1 MTALIW
7 RATPFIEMVAQ
18 KMMFQSADAR
28 TIAGDRRVADRSEP
42 PPTRSSSSC
51 ALDLSKSRTYDAALD
66 ILGAYKLTGNFH
78 TNLEIVLKNI
88 GAVDQVTFEPEPK
101 AKLLHHP
108 DCRRV
113 VFRSNPEVRADRFS
127 EIIRS
132 LQARIGSDAALPWR
146 ASNAA

>member
-18 KMMFQSADAR
+18 RMMFQSADAR
-28 TIAGDRRVADRSEP
+28 TIAGHRRVADRSEP
-42 PPTRSSSSC
+42 PPARSASSC

-88 GAVDQVTFEPEPK
+88 GAFDQVTFEPEPN